1 VRNHGLEP
9 GRDVGVVGFDDT
21 DVAAAMQL
29 TSVHQP
35 VAEAARIAW
44 DLLVDPEST
53 SAPVLLEP
61 TLTVR
66 SSSVRGPAG
75 AGPTTLPDPP

>member
-1 VRNHGLEP
+1 
-9 GRDVGVVGFDDT
+9 
-21 DVAAAMQL
+21 MQL

-44 DLLVDPEST
+44 DLLVDPETT

-66 SSSVRGPAG
+66 ASSVRDSAG
-75 AGPTTLPDPP
+75 AGRSSVPEPP